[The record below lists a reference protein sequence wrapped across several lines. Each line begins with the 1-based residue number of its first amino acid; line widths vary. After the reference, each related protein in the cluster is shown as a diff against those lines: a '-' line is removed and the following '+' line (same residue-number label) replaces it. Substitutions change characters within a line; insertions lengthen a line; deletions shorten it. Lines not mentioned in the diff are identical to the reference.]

1 MDHDDWLEIEDDS
14 LFFSGL
20 SPRFQSSATKAP
32 LIWLQIGGLV
42 KQCDRS
48 SKPLAPFAEFFANR
62 IRRSRQASI
71 ARSGTQR
78 RTIDDRVRHAM
89 DREQVVAQFP
99 FPLPAETV
107 DHLDRLQ

>member
-1 MDHDDWLEIEDDS
+1 LVE
-14 LFFSGL
+14 
-20 SPRFQSSATKAP
+20 QSDGRGK
-32 LIWLQIGGLV
+32 
-42 KQCDRS
+42 R
-48 SKPLAPFAEFFANR
+48 LAPFAKFFANR

-71 ARSGTQR
+71 ARSGTQS

-107 DHLDRLQ
+107 DHLDRL

>member
-20 SPRFQSSATKAP
+20 SPRFQSSAPNA
-32 LIWLQIGGLV
+32 LIWLQVGDLV

-48 SKPLAPFAEFFANR
+48 SKRLAPFAEFFANR